1 MRGSQIRARN
11 CEGWGCRSWGGHAG
25 AHKTWCARATVV
37 STGVTLGAGGASR
50 QTAEFG
56 DEGVLKS
63 GAARWRREL
72 REAGARG
79 GCRAGH
85 VSYLVHAIRYPPISR
100 VVPRAAPCVPR
111 PRPRAV
117 FSLIH
122 VDSACMMYLNPP
134 ESRQPSPPSLPGPR
148 RAVTANTPRPSNRSP
163 YGAARARRARRAARP
178 RPKPSPSSPALE
190 VALSPYGTNGRRTA
204 RYLQN
209 NDYRAWWRDRTYT
222 GLSPY
227 K

>member
-56 DEGVLKS
+56 DEGVKERS
-63 GAARWRREL
+63 GGGGGNW
-72 REAGARG
+72 EAGARG

-85 VSYLVHAIRYPPISR
+85 VSYLVHAIRYPISR

-148 RAVTANTPRPSNRSP
+148 RAVTRRALRTVVRTGRRGRGGRGGRLVLSPRLLVRPSKSP
-163 YGAARARRARRAARP
+163 FAFPLTGLTA
-178 RPKPSPSSPALE
+178 E
-190 VALSPYGTNGRRTA
+190 GRRGISKIMIIA
-204 RYLQN
+204 RGGGTVY
-209 NDYRAWWRDRTYT
+209 
-222 GLSPY
+222 GP
-227 K
+227 